1 MSFMKGLAR
10 WPILIAIASAV
21 AMALIT
27 SPAPARSGDSG
38 PPADLVRIERLVG
51 LRIAHARD
59 QDLGSEERK
68 SLLQAQQDDALGEQA
83 LKARDYDKAMSYFQ
97 QANGALDALE
107 RTSR

>member
-1 MSFMKGLAR
+1 MGLAR
-10 WPILIAIASAV
+10 WPILIAIAAAV

-27 SPAPARSGDSG
+27 LPAPAHCGDPA
-38 PPADLVRIERLVG
+38 PPPDLVRIERLVG

-59 QDLGSEERK
+59 QDLGSEERE

-97 QANGALDALE
+97 QANVALD
-107 RTSR
+107 RIGK